1 MKLGII
7 GLPNVGKSTLYNA
20 LTMAG
25 AHVANYPFCTI
36 EPNIGTVP
44 VPDPR
49 IDHLRGMFS
58 LEKTVHATIE
68 FIDIAGLVKGASQ
81 GHGLGNQFLSHIRQ
95 TQAICHVVR
104 CFEDKDIA
112 HVSGAVN
119 PEEDINTIKT
129 ELLLADLETVDRAFS
144 KAEKQ
149 ARSEPKAYTDSIDFY
164 ASIRNHLN
172 DGLQA
177 VSFHADPSHATLMEG
192 LFLLTAKPVIYVA
205 NVDESGITTDNPHVE
220 AVRKT
225 AQSENARF
233 IKICA
238 KLEEEAMLFGEQEK
252 QEFLN
257 LSGIRISG
265 LQNLVIQ
272 SYALLNYISFITF
285 NEKEV
290 RAWTLENGTTAREA
304 AGRIHSDIERGF
316 IRAETISYDE
326 LLLCGS
332 WSHAREKGSLRIE
345 GKEYRVQDGDVILFR
360 FHV

>member
-36 EPNIGTVP
+36 EPNIGTVL

-49 IDHLRGMFS
+49 IERLREMFS
-58 LEKTVHATIE
+58 LEKTVYASID

-95 TQAICHVVR
+95 TQAVCHVVR
-104 CFEDKDIA
+104 CFDDKDIV
-112 HVSGAVN
+112 HVSGAVD
-119 PEEDINTIKT
+119 PEEDIRTIQT

-149 ARSEPKAYTDSIDFY
+149 ARSEPKAYTDAKNFY
-164 ASIRNHLN
+164 ACIREHLN
-172 DGLQA
+172 NGLPA
-177 VSFHADPSHATLMEG
+177 SSFHVDPSHAFLMEG
-192 LFLLTAKPVIYVA
+192 LFLLTGKPVIYVA
-205 NVDESGITTDNPHVE
+205 NVDEAGIPSDNTHVE
-220 AVRKT
+220 AVRKI
-225 AQSENARF
+225 AYSENARF
-233 IKICA
+233 IKICG
-238 KLEEEAMLFGEQEK
+238 KLEEEAMLFNEKEK

-257 LSGIRISG
+257 LSGIGISG
-265 LQNLVIQ
+265 LQNLVVQ

-290 RAWTLENGTTAREA
+290 RAWTVENGTTAREA
-304 AGRIHSDIERGF
+304 AGKIHSDFERGF

-326 LLLCGS
+326 IVQCGS
-332 WSHAREKGSLRIE
+332 FSHAREKGLLRIE